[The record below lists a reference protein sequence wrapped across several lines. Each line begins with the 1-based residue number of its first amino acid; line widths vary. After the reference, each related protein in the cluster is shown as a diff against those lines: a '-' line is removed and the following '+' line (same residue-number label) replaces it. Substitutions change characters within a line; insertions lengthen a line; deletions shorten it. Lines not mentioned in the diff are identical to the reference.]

1 MPELTNGALRHCAD
15 YVRGMTNLPVIVG
28 DLQLPNAARLRLHKN
43 WGVSVPPLGRLPLV
57 PKRSN
62 SGLLYATICE
72 HRPKDLRST
81 SHGFGKGDRAVSA
94 GSAESEFI
102 GFMEGCVR
110 AQADDGPTIFLS
122 SGTLLSP
129 ETTARIVT
137 IDHEL
142 PSLGVCRDRGLL

>member
-1 MPELTNGALRHCAD
+1 MAHAGALKNRYRIPFGTSIRITATMTHPGIIYCEPRHSTHMRWLSCWLLCMSELTNGALRHCAD

-72 HRPKDLRST
+72 HQDN
-81 SHGFGKGDRAVSA
+81 
-94 GSAESEFI
+94 
-102 GFMEGCVR
+102 
-110 AQADDGPTIFLS
+110 
-122 SGTLLSP
+122 
-129 ETTARIVT
+129 
-137 IDHEL
+137 
-142 PSLGVCRDRGLL
+142 

>member
-72 HRPKDLRST
+72 HRPKDLRSLT
-81 SHGFGKGDRAVSA
+81 WFWERRQGATERCVGRERGVGVHRVHGR
-94 GSAESEFI
+94 
-102 GFMEGCVR
+102 VR
-110 AQADDGPTIFLS
+110 AGPGRRRTDD
-122 SGTLLSP
+122 
-129 ETTARIVT
+129 
-137 IDHEL
+137 L
-142 PSLGVCRDRGLL
+142 PQLRYATQPLDCCCRNHCANCYDRS

>member
-1 MPELTNGALRHCAD
+1 MRAPSPHPHALLSCWLLHVRANGALRHCAD

-72 HRPKDLRST
+72 
-81 SHGFGKGDRAVSA
+81 
-94 GSAESEFI
+94 
-102 GFMEGCVR
+102 
-110 AQADDGPTIFLS
+110 
-122 SGTLLSP
+122 
-129 ETTARIVT
+129 
-137 IDHEL
+137 
-142 PSLGVCRDRGLL
+142 

>member
-1 MPELTNGALRHCAD
+1 MAHAGALKNRYRIPFSTSIRITATMTHPGIIYCEPRHSTRMRWLSCWLLCMSELTNGALWHCAD

-72 HRPKDLRST
+72 
-81 SHGFGKGDRAVSA
+81 
-94 GSAESEFI
+94 
-102 GFMEGCVR
+102 
-110 AQADDGPTIFLS
+110 
-122 SGTLLSP
+122 
-129 ETTARIVT
+129 
-137 IDHEL
+137 
-142 PSLGVCRDRGLL
+142 